1 MSEEPASSSSSKMEV
16 CVVCRDR
23 RVQIQIGG
31 REVGLGWT
39 FPDTCDFYINGL
51 WIQCA
56 LLHVTIKMLR
66 TCVCTCSCMWE
77 NTPRK

>member
-39 FPDTCDFYINGL
+39 LVIFTQMDYGYNVCY
-51 WIQCA
+51 C
-56 LLHVTIKMLR
+56 MLQL
-66 TCVCTCSCMWE
+66 
-77 NTPRK
+77 KF